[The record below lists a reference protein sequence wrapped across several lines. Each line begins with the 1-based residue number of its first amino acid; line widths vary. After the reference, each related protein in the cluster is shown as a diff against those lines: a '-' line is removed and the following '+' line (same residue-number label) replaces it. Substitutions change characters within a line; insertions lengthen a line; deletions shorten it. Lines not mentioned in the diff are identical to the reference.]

1 MLYIK
6 EANFED
12 AEKEWLFVAA
22 MPENENGV
30 TNKWHGVT
38 RDIFLSEALPKM
50 INHAKGIDLP
60 EGFVPD
66 TTLFLWNESEIVG
79 QFRLRHYLPES
90 LIPGHI
96 GYFIAKEHRGKGFAT
111 EGLRLTL
118 EYGASIIP
126 EDEYYMRLNKD
137 NPASL
142 RVMLKNGG
150 RIVGETKDKLIVKI
164 PKDKKNYI
172 CKIASLREME
182 EEWDYEIKLH
192 SGQKNWIIWKTEA
205 INNFQTGRSIPYYG
219 ILDGTIICE
228 ATAVVDPDEVQN
240 SEGMMDETTAYL
252 CAFRTVKEYQGKG
265 YFSDLLRFML
275 DDLKQKGFT
284 KAVLGV
290 EPDDGKNKTM
300 YTHWGFTEFIKSA
313 TEQYPDGT
321 VIEVEYYGRDIEC
334 K

>member
-12 AEKEWLFVAA
+12 AEKEWKFVAA
-22 MPENENGV
+22 MPADENGL

-38 RDIFLSEALPKM
+38 REIFESEALPEM
-50 INHAKGIDLP
+50 ISRAKGIDLP

-66 TTLFLWNESEIVG
+66 TTLFLWNKTEIVG
-79 QFRLRHYLPES
+79 QFRLRHYLPKS

-118 EYGASIIP
+118 DYGAGIIP

-150 RIVGETKDKLIVKI
+150 RIVEETEDKLIVKI
-164 PKDKKNYI
+164 PKDKKNYV
-172 CKIASLREME
+172 CKIASLQEME
-182 EEWDYEIKLH
+182 EKWDYEIRLH
-192 SGQKNWIIWKTEA
+192 PRQENWIIWKAEA

-228 ATAVVDPDEVQN
+228 ATAVIDLGEVQN
-240 SEGMMDETTAYL
+240 SAGMMDEKTAYL
-252 CAFRTVKEYQGKG
+252 CAFRTIKEYREKG
-265 YFSDLLRFML
+265 YFSKLMRFML
-275 DDLKQKGFT
+275 RDLKQKGFT

-290 EPDDGKNKTM
+290 EPDDEKNKAM

-313 TEQYPDGT
+313 TETYPDGT
-321 VIEVEYYGRDIEC
+321 VIDVEYRKGVLIHE
-334 K
+334 

>member
-22 MPENENGV
+22 MPEDENGV

-150 RIVGETKDKLIVKI
+150 RIVGETEDKLIVKI
-164 PKDKKNYI
+164 PKNKKNYV
-172 CKIASLREME
+172 CKIASLQEME
-182 EEWDYEIKLH
+182 EKWDYEIKLNP
-192 SGQKNWIIWKTEA
+192 GQENWIIWKAEA
-205 INNFQTGRSIPYYG
+205 IKNYQTGRSIPYYG

-228 ATAVVDPDEVQN
+228 ATAVVDAGEVQN
-240 SEGMMDETTAYL
+240 SAGMMDRKTTYL
-252 CAFRTVKEYQGKG
+252 CAFRTIKENQGKG
-265 YFSDLLRFML
+265 YFSKLLRFML
-275 DDLKQKGFT
+275 SDLKQKGFM

-290 EPDDGKNKTM
+290 EPDDEKNKVM

-313 TEQYPDGT
+313 EERYPDGT
-321 VIEVEYYGRDIEC
+321 VIKVEYYGRDIEN
-334 K
+334 

>member
-6 EANFED
+6 EASFED
-12 AEKEWLFVAA
+12 AEKEWQFVAT
-22 MPENENGV
+22 MPADENGL
-30 TNKWHGVT
+30 TNKWHGIT
-38 RDIFLSEALPKM
+38 RDIFLSKALPEM

-60 EGFVPD
+60 DGFVPD
-66 TTLFLWNESEIVG
+66 TTLFLWNDTQIVG
-79 QFRLRHYLPES
+79 QFRLRHYLPATK
-90 LIPGHI
+90 IPGHI

-150 RIVGETKDKLIVKI
+150 RIVGETEDKLIVKI
-164 PKDKKNYI
+164 PKNKKNYV
-172 CKIASLREME
+172 CKIASLQEME
-182 EEWDYEIKLH
+182 EKWDYEIKLH
-192 SGQKNWIIWKTEA
+192 PGQENWIIWKAEA
-205 INNFQTGRSIPYYG
+205 IKNYQTGRSIPYYG

-228 ATAVVDPDEVQN
+228 ATAVIDPGEVQN
-240 SEGMMDETTAYL
+240 SAGMMDKKTAYL

-275 DDLKQKGFT
+275 DDLKQKGFA

-290 EPDDGKNKTM
+290 EPDDKKNKAM
-300 YTHWGFTEFIKSA
+300 YRHWGFTEFIKSA
-313 TEQYPDGT
+313 TERYPDGT
-321 VIEVEYYGRDIEC
+321 VIEVEYYGRDIEN
-334 K
+334 